1 MKKLPKAI
9 PKRSPL
15 AEMSNVEILPG
26 NSPLLLFP
34 PVKKPTLR
42 KPRTNKNLNTPKA
55 QRGEKVAKVAKT
67 SSRGITSSNIFGIFV
82 DQSQSP
88 KETVVEHPAKKQK
101 SEMPTIFAEKSFS
114 LNDFF

>member
-1 MKKLPKAI
+1 
-9 PKRSPL
+9 
-15 AEMSNVEILPG
+15 MSNVEILPG

-42 KPRTNKNLNTPKA
+42 KPRTKKLFTPKA
-55 QRGEKVAKVAKT
+55 QRGEKVAQTGSLGMA
-67 SSRGITSSNIFGIFV
+67 SSDIFGIFD

-88 KETVVEHPAKKQK
+88 KEIVEHAAKKQK
-101 SEMPTIFAEKSFS
+101 AEMPIMAETTFL